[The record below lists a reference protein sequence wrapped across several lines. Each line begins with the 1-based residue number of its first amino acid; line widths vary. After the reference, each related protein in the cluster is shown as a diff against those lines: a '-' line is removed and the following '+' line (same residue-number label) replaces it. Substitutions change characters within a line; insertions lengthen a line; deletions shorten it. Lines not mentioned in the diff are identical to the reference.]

1 MRYIILL
8 LFLSACSIDFI
19 EPQDTKTINVQVMTL
34 DQRIEKYTVPI
45 YSKMSVLLE
54 LIDCLKCDMNR
65 FNPETILK
73 HNDIIVL
80 YPISDKR
87 LSINQASLEELDELP
102 GIGPSI
108 AQRIIDYRNEHGF
121 FQNLEDVMRIK
132 GIKSAIYEK
141 IKDLIRL

>member
-1 MRYIILL
+1 MKYIVLL
-8 LFLSACSIDFI
+8 LFLSACSIDII
-19 EPQDTKTINVQVMTL
+19 EPQDTKTINVQVVSL
-34 DQRIEKYTVPI
+34 DQTMQSYTVPL
-45 YSKMSVLLE
+45 YSKLSVLLE
-54 LIDCLKCDMNR
+54 MIDCSSCDMNR

-80 YPISDKR
+80 YAMSDKR
-87 LSINQASLEELDELP
+87 ISINQATLEELDQLP

-121 FQNLEDVMRIK
+121 FQSLEDIMHIK
-132 GIKSAIYEK
+132 GIKSAIYNK